1 MDEEEEHEDGGERG
15 VNVGGEL
22 AATVGV
28 AEEVACDGEDGTEG
42 LEGDVEAGADDLSGW
57 RRCEWLLKGG
67 KGGEGKG

>member
-1 MDEEEEHEDGGERG
+1 MDEEEEHEDGGEGG
-15 VNVGGEL
+15 VDVGGEL

-57 RRCEWLLKGG
+57 RRCECLFGVVKGGG
-67 KGGEGKG
+67 KG